1 MVDLVTEQDENGET
15 YYSCQRIRNNAAGM
29 NRFITEAVKMYG
41 AGKYSL
47 SFSCRAV
54 EDGNLRFGVSYDD
67 WQYANGYKEVF
78 DVTTQWQDYTFEI
91 DVDEDMVRGQAV
103 SFMVI
108 SGEKLMTRFDAK
120 NFTLVKK

>member
-1 MVDLVTEQDENGET
+1 MKFTLATKPLQNAIDLGIIKENISKFSSGV
-15 YYSCQRIRNNAAGM
+15 

-41 AGKYSL
+41 VGKYSL

-78 DVTTQWQDYTFEI
+78 DVTTQWQDYTFD
-91 DVDEDMVRGQAV
+91 DVSRL
-103 SFMVI
+103 
-108 SGEKLMTRFDAK
+108 KRK
-120 NFTLVKK
+120 NI

>member
-1 MVDLVTEQDENGET
+1 
-15 YYSCQRIRNNAAGM
+15 
-29 NRFITEAVKMYG
+29 MYG

-91 DVDEDMVRGQAV
+91 DVDEDMVRGQSVA
-103 SFMVI
+103 FMII